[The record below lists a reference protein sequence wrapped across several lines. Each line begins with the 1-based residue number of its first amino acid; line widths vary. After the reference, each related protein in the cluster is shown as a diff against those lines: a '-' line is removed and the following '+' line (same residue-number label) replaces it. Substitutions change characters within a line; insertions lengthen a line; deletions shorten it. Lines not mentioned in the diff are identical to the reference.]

1 MPVRIGLN
9 GFGRIGRYLTRLL
22 ARETGLELAM
32 INARADNATL
42 AHLLKYD
49 SIHGTYAGEIVPTEA
64 GLAIDGHEVAVS
76 RQDIGQW
83 TWGAGGVD
91 IVVETSGR
99 VKDRAGL
106 ARHLDCGAKKAVIAA
121 PAGDADLTV
130 VMGVNDHLYD
140 PARHQVLSNASCTTN
155 CLAPA
160 AKTVHE
166 AFGIRHGH
174 MTTVH
179 AYTMNQR
186 ILDGSHKDLRRARAA
201 ALSII
206 PTTTG
211 AARAIGLV
219 IPELHGRLDGLSMRV
234 PTANVSLVDLSCEL
248 ERATSAEEV
257 NAVLRTAAEGPLAGH
272 MGYTEVPLVSVDYT
286 SNACGGVVD
295 GLLTHVMDKTHL
307 KLVVWYDNESG
318 YSNQLVRLLRK
329 MAASL

>member
-22 ARETGLELAM
+22 AREAGLELAM

-106 ARHLDCGAKKAVIAA
+106 ARHLDCGAKKVVIAA

-140 PARHQVLSNASCTTN
+140 PAQHQVLSNASCTTN

-160 AKTVHE
+160 AKTVHDT
-166 AFGIRHGH
+166 FGIRHGH

-179 AYTMNQR
+179 SYTMNQR

-206 PTTTG
+206 PTSTG

-219 IPELHGRLDGLSMRV
+219 IPELHGKLDGLSMRV
-234 PTANVSLVDLSCEL
+234 PTANVSLVDLTCEL
-248 ERATSAEEV
+248 ERPVTAGEV
-257 NAVLRTAAEGPLAGH
+257 NAVLRAAAEGPLKDH

-295 GLLTHVMDKTHL
+295 GLLTHVIDETQL
-307 KLVVWYDNESG
+307 KLVIWYDNESG

>member
-22 ARETGLELAM
+22 AREAGLELAM

-140 PARHQVLSNASCTTN
+140 PERHQVLSNASCTTN

-160 AKTVHE
+160 AKTVHD

-257 NAVLRTAAEGPLAGH
+257 NAVLRAAAEGPLKDH

-295 GLLTHVMDKTHL
+295 GLLTHVMGKTHL
-307 KLVVWYDNESG
+307 KLVIWYDNESG

>member
-1 MPVRIGLN
+1 MSVRIGLN

-22 ARETGLELAM
+22 VHETELELAM

-49 SIHGTYAGEIVPTEA
+49 SIHGTYPGEIVPTAA
-64 GLAIDGHEVAVS
+64 GLAIDGREVAVS

-99 VKDRAGL
+99 VKTRAGL
-106 ARHLDCGAKKAVIAA
+106 AQHVDCGAKKAVIAA
-121 PAGDADLTV
+121 PAEDADLTV
-130 VMGVNDHLYD
+130 VMGVNDGLYD
-140 PARHQVLSNASCTTN
+140 PARHMVLSNASCTTN

-160 AKTVHE
+160 AKTVHD

-179 AYTMNQR
+179 SYTMNQR

-206 PTTTG
+206 PTSTG

-219 IPELHGRLDGLSMRV
+219 IPELHGKLDGVSMRV
-234 PTANVSLVDLSCEL
+234 PTANVSLVDLTCEL
-248 ERATSAEEV
+248 ERPVTADEV
-257 NAVLRTAAEGPLAGH
+257 NALLRAAAEGPLAGH

-295 GLLTHVMDKTHL
+295 GLLTHVIDGTQL
-307 KLVVWYDNESG
+307 KLVIWYDNESG